1 LTEGASQFGT
11 DRTWQGWSSRGA
23 VTRQTSGCKRLRG
36 KRLRKVVRK
45 KIEKVCNNFQGYA
58 GGKAIG
64 IQQYKSTEAHM

>member
-11 DRTWQGWSSRGA
+11 DRTWQGWGSRGA
-23 VTRQTSGCKRLRG
+23 VIRQASRCKRLLG
-36 KRLRKVVRK
+36 KRLRRVVRK
-45 KIEKVCNNFQGYA
+45 KIEKDCNNFQGYA